1 MQERAGN
8 VLAQFTGEGGP
19 PRRRPARAPRAL
31 RDPHPVATAASTRGC
46 CRATACQLA
55 LPRPASRTPPRS
67 RESGMPVARDRHR
80 ATPDPAGRPR
90 STQQGDST
98 GHARRGP
105 GPQRSPHGPAHQQ
118 CRWRL
123 GAIRSR
129 ARNLTT
135 VMPRTGSGLELEFRG
150 REGISGTPRPS
161 LGSCRA
167 PRCGWPSPGTRR
179 TSWGRPTDSAI
190 DRPAYIAPSTGFG
203 CDRAALIRGRCRSV
217 HGRRAAAGVPGAVR
231 IDRLRI
237 GLGPQNCL
245 AAQGRV
251 GVAGPFGVGDH
262 RQDAPAVEE
271 VLPGGSRTLEVPVGA
286 V

>member
-203 CDRAALIRGRCRSV
+203 CDRAARGTPHTYRRLNENARTCGTGGGRVRAAIEEHRARGRRGCWRTTTTRPTPLWWATCPSRCS
-217 HGRRAAAGVPGAVR
+217 GTATGCSRRA
-231 IDRLRI
+231 
-237 GLGPQNCL
+237 
-245 AAQGRV
+245 
-251 GVAGPFGVGDH
+251 
-262 RQDAPAVEE
+262 
-271 VLPGGSRTLEVPVGA
+271 LPNWST
-286 V
+286 